1 MPRNFKLPTLP
12 GGILNRAA
20 LKDPQMRIRVLLG
33 LLLAANL
40 VAAAFAFHLFDDS
53 PEQAARQ
60 VLDTRQQILQQLKK
74 LNSARQL
81 ASKVEKGREQGTR
94 FIDTYMTSRRVT
106 YSTIINEL
114 YAKAS
119 ESSIRPKDSSLAIDA
134 IPGTDALDMMTI
146 TASFEGG
153 YKNLLLFVNGLD
165 KSKRF
170 MIIESLAA
178 APQSNGLLQIT
189 LKLNTFVKEDSS
201 SL

>member
-1 MPRNFKLPTLP
+1 MLKNFKLPSIPAGTVNL
-12 GGILNRAA
+12 GA
-20 LKDPQMRIRVLLG
+20 LKDPQVRIRLLLGVLLV
-33 LLLAANL
+33 ANL
-40 VAAAFAFHLFDDS
+40 VAAVFAFHVFDDS
-53 PEQAARQ
+53 PEQSARQ

-74 LNSARQL
+74 LNNARQL
-81 ASKVEKGREQGTR
+81 AGKVEKGRDEGKR

-106 YSTIINEL
+106 YSTVINEL
-114 YAKAS
+114 NSKAS
-119 ESSIRPKDSSLAIDA
+119 ETSIRPKESSLGIDA
-134 IPGTDALDMMTI
+134 IQGTDNLDMMTI

-153 YKNLLLFVNGLD
+153 YKNLLLFVNALD